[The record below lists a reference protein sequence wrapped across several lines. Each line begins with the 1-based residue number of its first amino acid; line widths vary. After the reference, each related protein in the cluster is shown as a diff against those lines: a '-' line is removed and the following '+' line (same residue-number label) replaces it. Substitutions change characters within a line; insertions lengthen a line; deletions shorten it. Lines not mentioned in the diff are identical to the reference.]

1 MSTVETKESELVKI
15 KELFNQGY
23 ITYDRYCRLCDE
35 LEKKYEDSVIKS
47 SKPINRQKYWVL
59 TGIISG
65 SFLLLLLVLF
75 FWPKNTEDESR
86 EFAQEEWECDS
97 IAKMEYI
104 NKLHDFEAE
113 ILASNF
119 KFQEEFEIRIRR
131 IEDLHSNY
139 ELSNEI
145 KKKYQ
150 IVNSKREIL
159 EEDYPNEKKRGRDFW
174 NNVDTYYLE
183 FSNFSLDDT
192 LAAINARLDLYKT
205 EKIPFYNKRHYKMI
219 EASHTESL
227 NLFFSN
233 YMSGIFNPYEWFES
247 YVDNY
252 NNVTDI
258 EPEEI
263 LENISSL
270 NANCDYNFEFLK
282 GSLNFYN
289 FKSNQIFWTCKVK
302 QFKQEVGS
310 SMQET
315 SIVTF
320 VIGLGGYKKS
330 DWEWMQHNGRP
341 DKKNRPK
348 HSPAFDQKIK
358 TLYQTNKSNI
368 KTESISNGC

>member
-59 TGIISG
+59 IGIISG

-86 EFAQEEWECDS
+86 EFALEEWECDS

-104 NKLHDFEAE
+104 NNLHDFEAE

-131 IEDLHSNY
+131 IEDLHAKY

-183 FSNFSLDDT
+183 FSNSSLDDT

-219 EASHTESL
+219 EASHTEFL

-258 EPEEI
+258 EPAEI

-270 NANCDYNFEFLK
+270 NADCDYNFEFLK

-289 FKSNQIFWTCKVK
+289 FKNNQLFWTCKVK

-315 SIVTF
+315 SIITF

-330 DWEWMQHNGRP
+330 DWEWRQHN
-341 DKKNRPK
+341 DPK
-348 HSPAFDQKIK
+348 RSPAFDQKIK

-368 KTESISNGC
+368 KTEPISNGC